1 MDKTTLQNQIGD
13 ILVLCDKAN
22 AAKYGSDSY
31 KASNEALWNAIF
43 ALDVESRREQ
53 ILVHDVCCLAPGL
66 YVQFPHQ
73 GGYARYIVTKVGKVN
88 CKVTRL
94 PWREGYKFH
103 LESDKG
109 EIETKIIEDAL
120 VQEDRVSKLFRADV
134 GERANALLVPRR
146 EMPGHAFFPPV
157 VEIEV

>member
-1 MDKTTLQNQIGD
+1 MIEKNTLQKLIGD

-31 KASNEALWNAIF
+31 KASNKALWNAIF
-43 ALDVESRREQ
+43 ALDKGAHTGLHSV
-53 ILVHDVCCLAPGL
+53 APGR

-94 PWREGYKFH
+94 PWADGYKFH

-109 EIETKIIEDAL
+109 EIETKTIESAL
-120 VQEDRVSKLFRADV
+120 AQEDIVSKLFNADA
-134 GERANALLVPRR
+134 GERANALLVPYR